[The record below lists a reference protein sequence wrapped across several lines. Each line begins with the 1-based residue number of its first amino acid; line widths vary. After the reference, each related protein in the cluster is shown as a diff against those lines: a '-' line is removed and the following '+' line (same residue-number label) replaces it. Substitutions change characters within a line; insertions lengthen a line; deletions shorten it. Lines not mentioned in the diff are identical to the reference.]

1 MRALAGCEKL
11 EASIAYLGEPELL
24 SEYVETVEAV
34 VPKLNEYIVLMN
46 TSPYSQIGDNL
57 NGDFTYAKN
66 LYHAAKRALGLKHK
80 AARAAE
86 PWQFQ
91 LETVRAL
98 SRTCP
103 PPPSP
108 SAADGVPRRRPVPP
122 RARTPCPSR
131 PHRCCAPLVHPPHPP
146 PAPPLPPCNPVASQ
160 AAERLSAMLEYESGN
175 FCDWFHD
182 APEMLMEKYP
192 EHVTV
197 FSKFAAAMRAL
208 LAVLEKM
215 RAARERARALAR
227 QVDSLSASRRVS
239 EAHMPAVRISASR
252 ARE

>member
-1 MRALAGCEKL
+1 
-11 EASIAYLGEPELL
+11 
-24 SEYVETVEAV
+24 
-34 VPKLNEYIVLMN
+34 MN

-91 LETVRAL
+91 LET
-98 SRTCP
+98 
-103 PPPSP
+103 
-108 SAADGVPRRRPVPP
+108 
-122 RARTPCPSR
+122 
-131 PHRCCAPLVHPPHPP
+131 
-146 PAPPLPPCNPVASQ
+146 

>member
-1 MRALAGCEKL
+1 
-11 EASIAYLGEPELL
+11 
-24 SEYVETVEAV
+24 
-34 VPKLNEYIVLMN
+34 MN

-91 LETVRAL
+91 LET
-98 SRTCP
+98 
-103 PPPSP
+103 
-108 SAADGVPRRRPVPP
+108 
-122 RARTPCPSR
+122 
-131 PHRCCAPLVHPPHPP
+131 
-146 PAPPLPPCNPVASQ
+146 

-197 FSKFAAAMRAL
+197 FSNAGAPRRPREDARGPGAGACPRTPGR
-208 LAVLEKM
+208 LAE
-215 RAARERARALAR
+215 REPPRERGAHAGRSHLRLAC
-227 QVDSLSASRRVS
+227 
-239 EAHMPAVRISASR
+239 P
-252 ARE
+252 

>member
-1 MRALAGCEKL
+1 
-11 EASIAYLGEPELL
+11 
-24 SEYVETVEAV
+24 
-34 VPKLNEYIVLMN
+34 
-46 TSPYSQIGDNL
+46 
-57 NGDFTYAKN
+57 
-66 LYHAAKRALGLKHK
+66 
-80 AARAAE
+80 
-86 PWQFQ
+86 
-91 LETVRAL
+91 
-98 SRTCP
+98 
-103 PPPSP
+103 
-108 SAADGVPRRRPVPP
+108 
-122 RARTPCPSR
+122 
-131 PHRCCAPLVHPPHPP
+131 
-146 PAPPLPPCNPVASQ
+146 
-160 AAERLSAMLEYESGN
+160 MLEYESGN